1 MAKQTDY
8 SQYENE
14 DLAKLVKMGKDTDGQ
29 IVLYLIDRNKPFSIQ
44 IWQKYRYSVPHE
56 ELPSI
61 AYIAMSDACKVFEAD
76 RGALL
81 LSVYGWYLKKEL
93 LRASGDNQSGFHV
106 SKRVRD
112 DVLTYKKAVTE
123 FTQKHQREP
132 TQRELIKL
140 TGLTENEL
148 AEAETAYSALYP
160 VYLDTPITTAE
171 SDGDCTIGDLVPDQ
185 TDLAESVTQSVYVKE
200 ISDTL
205 DAVMSRNLTRPEK
218 IAVQVKMYEADRY
231 AVLGG
236 LSAATVQ
243 KYYQSGLRKLRQP
256 RAANCLRGF
265 VDNENIY
272 HGTGL
277 QAFRRTGSGQPEKI
291 ALSHLQDYK
300 FTNEE

>member
-8 SQYENE
+8 STLENE
-14 DLAKLVKMGKDTDGQ
+14 DLAKLVKMGRDTDGQ
-29 IVLYLIDRNKPFSIQ
+29 IVLYLIDRNKPFSIR
-44 IWQKYRYSVPHE
+44 IWQQYRYSVPHE

-148 AEAETAYSALYP
+148 TEAETAYSALYP

-185 TDLAESVTQSVYVKE
+185 TDTEQIITDKVYIEDLRKE
-200 ISDTL
+200 LRDIMTG
-205 DAVMSRNLTRPEK
+205 ALTREQRNAVDVRSYGVTDYAMLIGQTKNDVRRNYTAGLKVLRRPEHT
-218 IAVQVKMYEADRY
+218 R
-231 AVLGG
+231 
-236 LSAATVQ
+236 
-243 KYYQSGLRKLRQP
+243 R
-256 RAANCLRGF
+256 LRGYLET
-265 VDNENIY
+265 DNLFTA
-272 HGTGL
+272 TGYSS
-277 QAFRRTGSGQPEKI
+277 FRRTGTSSPERITINRLDK
-291 ALSHLQDYK
+291 
-300 FTNEE
+300 